1 MWKICCKF
9 VYSDSDVSLFMVG
22 KSGKVEHDED
32 FIFYNNLK
40 HPSGAVEHLGDNRT
54 GDGDGDDE
62 VIMIDFTKIPE
73 EITKIA
79 VVVTI
84 YDADVATTYS
94 VLRELVLYNIKNSII
109 VVLNTKD
116 GYSIINNLMDGPL
129 SNSVFYTLK
138 TRKDKLNICEQEYPI
153 YGLRYTHKLQK
164 EQPKDE
170 DFGLYI
176 AKVAMKNNQ

>member
-1 MWKICCKF
+1 MLDFLKTVCENNCYKLEEFEELNKRVKYYIS
-9 VYSDSDVSLFMVG
+9 VIPINLDSPEKRD
-22 KSGKVEHDED
+22 H
-32 FIFYNNLK
+32 FITIVNPYTK
-40 HPSGAVEHLGDNRT
+40 TIS
-54 GDGDGDDE
+54 
-62 VIMIDFTKIPE
+62 TKI
-73 EITKIA
+73 
-79 VVVTI
+79 TI

-116 GYSIINNLMDGPL
+116 GYSIINNLMAGPL

-138 TRKDKLNICEQEYPI
+138 TRKDKLNICEQEYPV